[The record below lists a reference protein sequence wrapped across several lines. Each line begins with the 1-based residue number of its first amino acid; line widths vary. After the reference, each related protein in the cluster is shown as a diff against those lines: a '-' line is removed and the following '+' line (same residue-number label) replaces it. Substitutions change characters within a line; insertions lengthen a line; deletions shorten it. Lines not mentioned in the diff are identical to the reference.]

1 MSVYFHICEIFYSDK
16 AETANLRL
24 VEFNNLK
31 AALFVV
37 IAMSMITTNDAIV
50 KHITQVFNVGQIMFL
65 RGALICIIFASV
77 MMLRKQPVFNRR
89 TLHRWNLLR
98 ALFELG
104 ATLAFLTG
112 LSMLPIAV
120 ASTLGFASPI
130 FLALLAA
137 TILKENVSLDRWIVI
152 LVGFGGVMLITNPF
166 SETASWAV
174 IFPIIC
180 AFFVALRDIAIRYV
194 PDEIPSSQVAFTN
207 AWIVM
212 LGGGIYSIYQG
223 WGDANLQWYLW
234 FIGLGGVLYCGY
246 LFLIIGS
253 RIGELSFIGP
263 FKYVSILIALIY
275 GYLIWGDEPTLAML
289 AGASLIV
296 ISGIILVSTEKQR
309 NRSKVLTSETQ

>member
-1 MSVYFHICEIFYSDK
+1 
-16 AETANLRL
+16 

-65 RGALICIIFASV
+65 RGALICIIFACV
-77 MMLRKQPVFNRR
+77 MRLRSQPVFNRR
-89 TLHRWNLLR
+89 SLHRWNLLR
-98 ALFELG
+98 ALFELC
-104 ATLAFLTG
+104 ATLAFMTG
-112 LSMLPIAV
+112 LSLLPIAV

-194 PDEIPSSQVAFTN
+194 PAEIPSSQVAFTN

-223 WGDANLQWYLW
+223 WGEADLQWYLW
-234 FIGLGGVLYCGY
+234 FIGLGGALYCGY

-253 RIGELSFIGP
+253 RLGELSFIGP
-263 FKYVSILIALIY
+263 FKYVSILIAITY
-275 GYLIWGDEPTLAML
+275 GYLIWGDQPTLAML
-289 AGASLIV
+289 AGASIIV
-296 ISGIILVSTEKQR
+296 ISGIILVSTEKRR
-309 NRSKVLTSETQ
+309 NRSAVLTTENQ

>member
-1 MSVYFHICEIFYSDK
+1 
-16 AETANLRL
+16 

-65 RGALICIIFASV
+65 RGALICIIFACV
-77 MMLRKQPVFNRR
+77 MRLRSQPVFNRR
-89 TLHRWNLLR
+89 SLHRWNLLR
-98 ALFELG
+98 ALFELC
-104 ATLAFLTG
+104 ATLAFMTG
-112 LSMLPIAV
+112 LSLLPIAV

-137 TILKENVSLDRWIVI
+137 TILKEKVSLDRWIVI

-194 PDEIPSSQVAFTN
+194 PAEIPSSQVAFTN

-223 WGDANLQWYLW
+223 WGEADLQWYLW
-234 FIGLGGVLYCGY
+234 FIGLGGALYCGY

-253 RIGELSFIGP
+253 RLGELSFIGP
-263 FKYVSILIALIY
+263 FKYVSILIAITY
-275 GYLIWGDEPTLAML
+275 GYLIWGDQPTLAML
-289 AGASLIV
+289 AGASIIV
-296 ISGIILVSTEKQR
+296 ISGIILVSTEKRR
-309 NRSKVLTSETQ
+309 NRSAVLTTETQ

>member
-1 MSVYFHICEIFYSDK
+1 
-16 AETANLRL
+16 
-24 VEFNNLK
+24 
-31 AALFVV
+31 
-37 IAMSMITTNDAIV
+37 MSMITTNDAIV

-65 RGALICIIFASV
+65 RGALICIIFAVV
-77 MMLRKQPVFNRR
+77 MRMRRQPVFNRQ

-98 ALFELG
+98 ALFELC
-104 ATLAFLTG
+104 ATLAFMTG
-112 LSMLPIAV
+112 LSLLPIAV

-137 TILKENVSLDRWIVI
+137 VILKETVGLDRWIVI
-152 LVGFGGVMLITNPF
+152 LAGFGGVLLITNPF
-166 SETASWAV
+166 SEAASWAV

-194 PDEIPSSQVAFTN
+194 PAEIPSSQVAFTN

-223 WGDANLQWYLW
+223 WGEADLQWYLW
-234 FIGLGGVLYCGY
+234 FIGLGGALYCGY

-253 RIGELSFIGP
+253 RLGELSFIGP
-263 FKYVSILIALIY
+263 FKYVSILIAIIY

-289 AGASLIV
+289 AGASIIV
-296 ISGIILVSTEKQR
+296 ISGIILVSTEKRR
-309 NRSKVLTSETQ
+309 NRNAVLTSETQ

>member
-1 MSVYFHICEIFYSDK
+1 
-16 AETANLRL
+16 

-65 RGALICIIFASV
+65 RGALICIIFAVV
-77 MMLRKQPVFNRR
+77 MRMRRQPVFNRQ

-98 ALFELG
+98 ALFELC
-104 ATLAFLTG
+104 ATLAFMTG
-112 LSMLPIAV
+112 LSLLPIAV

-137 TILKENVSLDRWIVI
+137 VILKETVGLDRWIVI
-152 LVGFGGVMLITNPF
+152 LAGFGGVLLITNPF
-166 SETASWAV
+166 SEAASWAV

-194 PDEIPSSQVAFTN
+194 PAEIPSSQVAFTN

-223 WGDANLQWYLW
+223 WGEADLQWYLW
-234 FIGLGGVLYCGY
+234 FIGLGGALYCGY

-253 RIGELSFIGP
+253 RLGELSFIGP
-263 FKYVSILIALIY
+263 FKYVSILIAIIY

-289 AGASLIV
+289 AGASIIV
-296 ISGIILVSTEKQR
+296 ISGIILVSTEKRR
-309 NRSKVLTSETQ
+309 NRNAVLTSETQ

>member
-1 MSVYFHICEIFYSDK
+1 
-16 AETANLRL
+16 
-24 VEFNNLK
+24 
-31 AALFVV
+31 
-37 IAMSMITTNDAIV
+37 MSMITTNDAIV

-65 RGALICIIFASV
+65 RGALICIIFAVV
-77 MMLRKQPVFNRR
+77 MRMRQQPVFNRQ

-98 ALFELG
+98 ALFELC
-104 ATLAFLTG
+104 ATLAFMTG
-112 LSMLPIAV
+112 LSLLPIAV

-137 TILKENVSLDRWIVI
+137 VILKETVGLDRWIVI
-152 LVGFGGVMLITNPF
+152 LAGFGGVLLITNPF

-194 PDEIPSSQVAFTN
+194 PAEIPSSQVAFTN

-223 WGDANLQWYLW
+223 WGEADLQWYLW
-234 FIGLGGVLYCGY
+234 FIGLGGALYCGY

-253 RIGELSFIGP
+253 RLGELSFIGP

-275 GYLIWGDEPTLAML
+275 GYLIWGDEPTLTML
-289 AGASLIV
+289 VGASVIV
-296 ISGIILVSTEKQR
+296 ISGIILVSTEKRR
-309 NRSKVLTSETQ
+309 NRSIVLTSETQ

>member
-1 MSVYFHICEIFYSDK
+1 M
-16 AETANLRL
+16 
-24 VEFNNLK
+24 EFNNLK

-37 IAMSMITTNDAIV
+37 IAMTMITTNDAIV
-50 KHITQVFNVGQIMFL
+50 KHITQVFTVGQIMFL
-65 RGALICIIFASV
+65 RGAVICIIFATV
-77 MMLRKQPVFNRR
+77 MYLRRQPVINRN

-112 LSMLPIAV
+112 LSLLPIAV

-137 TILKENVSLDRWIVI
+137 ILLKEKVGPGRWAIV
-152 LVGFGGVMLITNPF
+152 LLGFGGVMLITNPF
-166 SETASWAV
+166 SDAASWAV

-194 PDEIPSSQVAFTN
+194 PQDISSPQVAFTN

-212 LGGGIYSIYQG
+212 IGGGLYSIYQG
-223 WGDANLQWYLW
+223 WGEADPMWYLW
-234 FIGLGGVLYCGY
+234 FIALGGVLYCGY

-253 RIGELSFIGP
+253 RLGELSFIGP
-263 FKYVSILIALIY
+263 FKYVSILIAIIY
-275 GYLIWGDEPTLAML
+275 GYLIWGDKPTTTMLGGAMI
-289 AGASLIV
+289 IV
-296 ISGIILVSTEKQR
+296 ISGIILVSTEKRR
-309 NRSKVLTSETQ
+309 NRAKILAPQGHQ

>member
-1 MSVYFHICEIFYSDK
+1 
-16 AETANLRL
+16 

-65 RGALICIIFASV
+65 RGALICVIFAIV
-77 MMLRKQPVFNRR
+77 MRMRRQPVFERKS
-89 TLHRWNLLR
+89 LHRWNLLR
-98 ALFELG
+98 ALFELA
-104 ATLAFLTG
+104 ATLAFMTG

-120 ASTLGFASPI
+120 ASTLGFSSPI

-137 TILKENVSLDRWIVI
+137 LVLKEHVGLDRWIVI

-166 SETASWAV
+166 ADSASWAV

-194 PDEIPSSQVAFTN
+194 PSDIPSSQVAFIN
-207 AWIVM
+207 AWVVM
-212 LGGGIYSIYQG
+212 IGGGIYSIFQG
-223 WGDANLQWYLW
+223 WGDADLGWYLW
-234 FIGLGGVLYCGY
+234 FFGLGGALYCGY

-253 RIGELSFIGP
+253 RLGELSFIGP
-263 FKYVSILIALIY
+263 FKYISILIAIIY
-275 GYLIWGDEPTLAML
+275 GYLIWGDKPTLSML
-289 AGASLIV
+289 AGAAIIV
-296 ISGIILVSTEKQR
+296 ISGIILLSTEKRR
-309 NRSKVLTSETQ
+309 NRNKILAAES

>member
-1 MSVYFHICEIFYSDK
+1 M
-16 AETANLRL
+16 
-24 VEFNNLK
+24 EFNNLK

-37 IAMSMITTNDAIV
+37 IAMTMITTNDAIV
-50 KHITQVFNVGQIMFL
+50 KHITQVFTIGQIMFL
-65 RGALICIIFASV
+65 RGAVICVIFATV
-77 MMLRKQPVFNRR
+77 MLLRRQPVINRN

-112 LSMLPIAV
+112 LSLLPIAV

-137 TILKENVSLDRWIVI
+137 ILLREKVGPGRWAII
-152 LVGFGGVMLITNPF
+152 LLGFGGVMLITNPF
-166 SETASWAV
+166 SDAASWAV

-194 PDEIPSSQVAFTN
+194 PQDISSPQVAFTN

-212 LGGGIYSIYQG
+212 IGGGLYSIYQG
-223 WGDANLQWYLW
+223 WGDAEPTWYLW
-234 FIGLGGVLYCGY
+234 FIALGAVLYCGY

-253 RIGELSFIGP
+253 RLGELSFIGP
-263 FKYVSILIALIY
+263 FKYISILIAIIY
-275 GYLIWGDEPTLAML
+275 GYLIWGDKPTTTMLGGAMI
-289 AGASLIV
+289 IV
-296 ISGIILVSTEKQR
+296 ISGIILVSTEKRRKRARILAPQG
-309 NRSKVLTSETQ
+309 Q

>member
-1 MSVYFHICEIFYSDK
+1 M
-16 AETANLRL
+16 
-24 VEFNNLK
+24 EFNNLK

-37 IAMSMITTNDAIV
+37 IAMTMITTNDAIV
-50 KHITQVFNVGQIMFL
+50 KHITQVFTIGQIMFL
-65 RGALICIIFASV
+65 RGAVICVIFATV
-77 MMLRKQPVFNRR
+77 MLLRRQPVINRN

-112 LSMLPIAV
+112 LSLLPIAV

-137 TILKENVSLDRWIVI
+137 ILLREKVGPGRWAII
-152 LVGFGGVMLITNPF
+152 LLGFGGVMLITNPF
-166 SETASWAV
+166 SDAASWAV

-194 PDEIPSSQVAFTN
+194 PQDISSPQVAFTN

-212 LGGGIYSIYQG
+212 IGGGLYSIYQG
-223 WGDANLQWYLW
+223 WGDADPTWYLW
-234 FIGLGGVLYCGY
+234 FIALGAVLYCGY

-253 RIGELSFIGP
+253 RLGELSFIGP
-263 FKYVSILIALIY
+263 FKYISILIAIIY
-275 GYLIWGDEPTLAML
+275 GYLIWGDQPTTTMLGGAMI
-289 AGASLIV
+289 IV
-296 ISGIILVSTEKQR
+296 ISGIILVSTEKRRKRARILAPQG
-309 NRSKVLTSETQ
+309 Q